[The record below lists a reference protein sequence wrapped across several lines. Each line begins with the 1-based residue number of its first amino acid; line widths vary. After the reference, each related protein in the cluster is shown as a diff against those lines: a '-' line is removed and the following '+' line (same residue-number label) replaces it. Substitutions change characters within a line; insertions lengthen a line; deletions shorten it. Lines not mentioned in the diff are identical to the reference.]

1 MKLNKILLSLFAIAS
16 LGLASCEEDNAS
28 SGAVGADHV
37 SFMKLPAAVV
47 VPENETV
54 NIEAKVYASQAK
66 SSDRVIELEVVTESV
81 NGAAPI
87 TTANSQHFSVPTSVT
102 IPAGEKVGTF
112 NVSVTGIGLGV
123 EGKRIVVKMKPQEGI
138 QIPSSTLGAIG
149 NEQSLYEIVS
159 DRLIIT
165 AKEGCFKNSFQVQI
179 STDRYGDETTWELYD
194 AAGNILGQGGPYAT
208 ASASGVY
215 PQPPANFCLDNGNY
229 TFIIYDE
236 YEDGM
241 DGQYGAG
248 FYRLVKIVDGEE
260 VEIAKNGVFGAFDE
274 VMFSLP

>member
-54 NIEAKVYASQAK
+54 EVEAKVYASQAK

-81 NGAAPI
+81 NSSAPI
-87 TTANSQHFSVPTSVT
+87 TTANSQHFSVPASVT

-123 EGKRIVVKMKPQEGI
+123 EGKRIVVKMKPQAGI
-138 QIPSSTLGAIG
+138 VVPSSTLGTIDSPT
-149 NEQSLYEIVS
+149 NPYEIVS

-208 ASASGVY
+208 QSASGAF
-215 PQPPANFCLDNGNY
+215 PQTPVNFCLDNGNY
-229 TFIIYDE
+229 TFIIYDQ

-241 DGQYGAG
+241 DSGYGSG
-248 FYRLVKIVDGEE
+248 FYRLVKIVDGQEI
-260 VEIAKNGVFGAFDE
+260 EIAKNGVFGAFDE

>member
-47 VPENETV
+47 VPENETIEV
-54 NIEAKVYASQAK
+54 EAKVYASQSK
-66 SSDRVIELEVVTESV
+66 SSDRVIELEVVTEAINS
-81 NGAAPI
+81 AAVI
-87 TTANSQHFSVPTSVT
+87 TTANPQHFSVPASVT

-112 NVSVTGIGLGV
+112 KVNITGIGLGV
-123 EGKRIVVKMKPQEGI
+123 EGKKIVVKMKPQDGI
-138 QIPSSTLGAIG
+138 EVPSSYLGAFG
-149 NEQSLYEIVS
+149 ADTYEIIS
-159 DRLIIT
+159 DRLVIT

-208 ASASGVY
+208 QSASGAF
-215 PQPPANFCLDNGNY
+215 PQTPVNFCLDNGNY

-241 DGQYGAG
+241 DSGYGSG
-248 FYRLVKIVDGEE
+248 FYRLVKIVDGQEI
-260 VEIAKNGVFGAFDE
+260 EIAKNGVFGAFDE
-274 VMFSLP
+274 VIFSLP